1 MVLHRV
7 FMTLLV
13 ALYCLNPSV
22 SWQSGRIVAAITP
35 AFADSVNYYY
45 DQLGRVIEA
54 ANATSGQA
62 AVYRYDAAGN
72 IASINTVALST
83 LSIAGFSPV
92 KGTVGTQVAI
102 AGTGFNPTASANTV
116 KFNGTTATVSSA
128 ATTQLVVNVPAGAT
142 TGPIFIS
149 NSAGSVTSADSF
161 NVLAGTNA
169 PTITGFSPTKGSAG
183 TSVTISGTNFQTQA
197 DDAVYFNS
205 ALATITAASATSL
218 TATVP
223 TGTSSGRIS
232 VATPYGTA
240 VSANDFFIPAVGF
253 DISQIGPTGRIAS
266 DGVTHTLNV
275 TNGSLNTLQLFDGT
289 AGQYLTLAITGNTL
303 PSMLVIVLDPN
314 GAVVSWDYLSGSAP
328 TVELPRLPLT
338 GTYTVLIDPQG
349 GTGSFVLKLLQ
360 PVTGTLTIGGAPLQ
374 LTLSPAG
381 RRGVISFN
389 GSIGST
395 VTLNISGDNCFA
407 CGVSI
412 FDPQGGLLVSTTTGS
427 YLDGWVAGEQLTL
440 TPALPV
446 DGTYT
451 ILIDPLGEQAGT
463 MTLSLTNGTPS
474 FSTTNGYSI
483 SLDDQSPVG
492 LSFEGN
498 EGQSLALVAT
508 LGAGSNISG
517 ASLTVSSPSGE
528 TLLVGNFVPPSSV
541 ITLPILPVS
550 GLYTVAVQNSGTG
563 TGTLSLALFDLTN
576 PIGLSTAPNPAA
588 VGQAVAMTSLVTGN
602 APTGLVIFKDGSTSL
617 ATTSLVNGLAYF
629 STARLAQGSHNITAI
644 YGGDANNASGVSP
657 IVTQIIGSVWGTT
670 TKITSSANSVAQG
683 SAVTFTATVSGS
695 SPTGSVT
702 FYDGVTSLGT
712 GPVSNGQSTLT
723 KSSLTA
729 GVHRITAVYS
739 GDGGNA
745 PSTSPIFYQYVKR
758 VTAIAWISGQ
768 APPSS
773 IPIGGDVGI
782 QVQLTGIA
790 PTGTVKFLDGN
801 ILVSQVALVNDGGTR
816 SMAAASFSMQVS
828 GARTI
833 YATYSGDESNAPAV
847 LSAPIQVGGAAIS
860 VSPGSLHFDNQAV
873 DTTSG
878 TQGITVT
885 NIGTDP
891 LTISNSVI
899 NNGGQTGYHI
909 FTNGCFSSLAAGQ
922 SCSMSVTF
930 TPSGSSSVNHY
941 EDTLTITSNATNSAN
956 VVRLYGTTSGVA
968 GVSPATGMFPDTLIS
983 GPASPVQTFTV
994 SNSGTSPLWVHDL
1007 AITGTNTGDFRIY
1020 PANQCSSTVAPG
1032 GSCSIDVYFLPATTG
1047 IRSAVLQ
1054 IPTVASNGTLSVPL
1068 SGTGT
1073 TSATIDVSPTS
1084 LTYSSQLVGTASASQ
1099 LVTLAHSGSYY
1110 VRPATPA
1117 IVGANPDDYSIAS
1130 NSCQG
1135 YLLATGNGCGIRVA
1149 FTPTAAGNRNA
1160 TLQILSDAA
1169 NGTQSVALAGIG
1181 IAPVVLVT
1189 PTSLTYT
1196 AQPINSNSATKT
1208 VTVKNNGTSP
1218 LHVGMLSLFG
1228 TNASDNSND
1237 FSIASNGCVAAVAAG
1252 QSCSITAVFA
1262 PTLGGSRSS
1271 TLLIPSDASNGPQS
1285 VSLTGTATV
1294 ATASVA
1300 PAALTFASQLI
1311 NVASAAQT
1319 VTVTNSGQATLTI
1332 SGAALSGANSGDYV
1346 ISGNTC
1352 STVSAGANCTIAV
1365 KFTPTATG
1373 SRSGALQINSNASNG
1388 TQTVTLSGTGVA
1400 PSASVTPAALAFGN
1414 QRQAAASTPKIV
1426 TVTNNGTATLHV
1438 GSPTLSGANSG
1449 DFAVSNNACTA
1460 AVAAGANCTIS
1471 LTFTPGAMGSR
1482 VGSLQVASDATNG
1495 AQAVSL
1501 TGTGVAP
1508 VLSVSPA
1515 SLTYSSQIVGSMS
1528 AAQLIT
1534 VSNTGTS
1541 PLTVGTPSFTG
1552 TNASDYAISS
1562 NGCSA
1567 AVNPGSNCTV
1577 GVTFAPGAA
1586 GSRAATLQIPS
1597 DASNGTQA
1605 VSLTGTGVAPIAS
1618 AAPATLTYANQL
1630 VNTTSSAQVVTVTNT
1645 GTSPLHV
1652 GTPTL
1657 AGTNPGDFSILSNG
1671 CTAVIAVNANCTIS
1685 VRFRPIAMGS
1695 RIGTL
1700 QIPSDAS
1707 NGTQSVSLS
1716 GTGIAAVASLAPG
1729 SLLYGNQLLNTVST
1743 TQTVTVT
1750 NTGTAP
1756 LTVSTL
1762 TFAGTNP
1769 GDFAISSNG
1778 CSSAV
1783 AAGGNCTIG
1792 LTFTPTAVGA
1802 RSGTLLIASN
1812 ANNGTRALS
1821 LSGTGVA
1828 PSASVSPAS
1837 WAFGNQLLGGT
1848 SLATTVTV
1856 TNSGTAPLHVG
1867 ALTLSGANASDFVV
1881 SSNGCTS
1888 QVAPGANCTISLT
1901 FTPSAMG
1908 SQVVTLQV
1916 SSDASNGAQ
1925 AVSLTGTGVAP
1936 VVSVSPASLTYG
1948 SQMVGSMSA
1957 AQLITVSNTGTAP
1970 LTVGTPTLAGTNP
1983 GDFAISSNGCT
1994 AAIAANASCTI
2005 SVTFQPAAMGSRAG
2019 TLQIPSD
2026 ASNGTRSV
2034 SLSGTGIA
2042 AVASVAPAS
2051 LSYGNLLLNTTSAA
2065 QTVTVTNTGT
2075 ALLTVSTVT
2084 LAGTNPSDFR
2094 VSGNGCTAAIAANAS
2109 CTISVTFKPTAV
2121 GGRSGT
2127 LQIASNADNGVQ
2139 SISLSGTGT
2148 APLISV
2154 SLTRLAFGDQLLASA
2169 SPAAT
2174 VTVTNSGTATLNVG
2188 AVSLSGANASDFA
2201 VSANGCS
2208 SPVAVAANCTI
2219 SLTFTPGATGSRVG
2233 TLLIASDARNGSQ
2246 TVSLTGNGIAPMAAA
2261 SPGTLTFANQ
2271 LVNTPSATQN
2281 VVVTNTGT
2289 ALLHMGTAAISGANA
2304 GDFAII
2310 SNGCSGSVAVGA
2322 NCTMSVRFSPSGTG
2336 SRAGTLQIVS
2346 DATNGTQTISLS
2358 GTGIAP
2364 AASVAPA
2371 SLTYSSQLVGSSS
2384 AAQTITISNTGT
2396 AALHVGTVA
2405 VSGSNSGDFAVA
2417 NNACGSAVAVGQSCT
2432 VTLTF
2437 SPTAMGSRS
2446 ATATISSD
2454 AINGAQSVSLSGTG
2468 IAPLASVTPSSRDF
2482 GSVVVLLSSNP
2493 MNYTVTNTGTS
2504 ALNVGTPSFTGANP
2518 SEFVISSNG
2527 CTSAVAPTG
2536 TCSIGVTFKPAHG
2549 GSRTAVLQ
2557 VPSDANNGTQTANAT
2572 GTGLGL

>member
-1 MVLHRV
+1 
-7 FMTLLV
+7 
-13 ALYCLNPSV
+13 
-22 SWQSGRIVAAITP
+22 
-35 AFADSVNYYY
+35 
-45 DQLGRVIEA
+45 
-54 ANATSGQA
+54 
-62 AVYRYDAAGN
+62 
-72 IASINTVALST
+72 
-83 LSIAGFSPV
+83 
-92 KGTVGTQVAI
+92 
-102 AGTGFNPTASANTV
+102 
-116 KFNGTTATVSSA
+116 
-128 ATTQLVVNVPAGAT
+128 
-142 TGPIFIS
+142 
-149 NSAGSVTSADSF
+149 
-161 NVLAGTNA
+161 
-169 PTITGFSPTKGSAG
+169 
-183 TSVTISGTNFQTQA
+183 
-197 DDAVYFNS
+197 
-205 ALATITAASATSL
+205 
-218 TATVP
+218 
-223 TGTSSGRIS
+223 
-232 VATPYGTA
+232 
-240 VSANDFFIPAVGF
+240 
-253 DISQIGPTGRIAS
+253 
-266 DGVTHTLNV
+266 
-275 TNGSLNTLQLFDGT
+275 
-289 AGQYLTLAITGNTL
+289 
-303 PSMLVIVLDPN
+303 
-314 GAVVSWDYLSGSAP
+314 
-328 TVELPRLPLT
+328 
-338 GTYTVLIDPQG
+338 
-349 GTGSFVLKLLQ
+349 
-360 PVTGTLTIGGAPLQ
+360 
-374 LTLSPAG
+374 
-381 RRGVISFN
+381 
-389 GSIGST
+389 
-395 VTLNISGDNCFA
+395 
-407 CGVSI
+407 
-412 FDPQGGLLVSTTTGS
+412 
-427 YLDGWVAGEQLTL
+427 
-440 TPALPV
+440 
-446 DGTYT
+446 
-451 ILIDPLGEQAGT
+451 
-463 MTLSLTNGTPS
+463 
-474 FSTTNGYSI
+474 
-483 SLDDQSPVG
+483 
-492 LSFEGN
+492 
-498 EGQSLALVAT
+498 
-508 LGAGSNISG
+508 
-517 ASLTVSSPSGE
+517 
-528 TLLVGNFVPPSSV
+528 
-541 ITLPILPVS
+541 
-550 GLYTVAVQNSGTG
+550 
-563 TGTLSLALFDLTN
+563 
-576 PIGLSTAPNPAA
+576 
-588 VGQAVAMTSLVTGN
+588 
-602 APTGLVIFKDGSTSL
+602 
-617 ATTSLVNGLAYF
+617 
-629 STARLAQGSHNITAI
+629 
-644 YGGDANNASGVSP
+644 
-657 IVTQIIGSVWGTT
+657 
-670 TKITSSANSVAQG
+670 
-683 SAVTFTATVSGS
+683 
-695 SPTGSVT
+695 
-702 FYDGVTSLGT
+702 
-712 GPVSNGQSTLT
+712 
-723 KSSLTA
+723 
-729 GVHRITAVYS
+729 
-739 GDGGNA
+739 
-745 PSTSPIFYQYVKR
+745 
-758 VTAIAWISGQ
+758 
-768 APPSS
+768 
-773 IPIGGDVGI
+773 
-782 QVQLTGIA
+782 
-790 PTGTVKFLDGN
+790 
-801 ILVSQVALVNDGGTR
+801 
-816 SMAAASFSMQVS
+816 
-828 GARTI
+828 
-833 YATYSGDESNAPAV
+833 
-847 LSAPIQVGGAAIS
+847 
-860 VSPGSLHFDNQAV
+860 
-873 DTTSG
+873 
-878 TQGITVT
+878 
-885 NIGTDP
+885 
-891 LTISNSVI
+891 
-899 NNGGQTGYHI
+899 
-909 FTNGCFSSLAAGQ
+909 
-922 SCSMSVTF
+922 
-930 TPSGSSSVNHY
+930 
-941 EDTLTITSNATNSAN
+941 
-956 VVRLYGTTSGVA
+956 
-968 GVSPATGMFPDTLIS
+968 
-983 GPASPVQTFTV
+983 
-994 SNSGTSPLWVHDL
+994 
-1007 AITGTNTGDFRIY
+1007 
-1020 PANQCSSTVAPG
+1020 
-1032 GSCSIDVYFLPATTG
+1032 
-1047 IRSAVLQ
+1047 
-1054 IPTVASNGTLSVPL
+1054 
-1068 SGTGT
+1068 
-1073 TSATIDVSPTS
+1073 
-1084 LTYSSQLVGTASASQ
+1084 
-1099 LVTLAHSGSYY
+1099 
-1110 VRPATPA
+1110 
-1117 IVGANPDDYSIAS
+1117 
-1130 NSCQG
+1130 
-1135 YLLATGNGCGIRVA
+1135 
-1149 FTPTAAGNRNA
+1149 
-1160 TLQILSDAA
+1160 
-1169 NGTQSVALAGIG
+1169 
-1181 IAPVVLVT
+1181 
-1189 PTSLTYT
+1189 
-1196 AQPINSNSATKT
+1196 
-1208 VTVKNNGTSP
+1208 
-1218 LHVGMLSLFG
+1218 
-1228 TNASDNSND
+1228 
-1237 FSIASNGCVAAVAAG
+1237 
-1252 QSCSITAVFA
+1252 
-1262 PTLGGSRSS
+1262 
-1271 TLLIPSDASNGPQS
+1271 
-1285 VSLTGTATV
+1285 
-1294 ATASVA
+1294 
-1300 PAALTFASQLI
+1300 
-1311 NVASAAQT
+1311 
-1319 VTVTNSGQATLTI
+1319 
-1332 SGAALSGANSGDYV
+1332 
-1346 ISGNTC
+1346 
-1352 STVSAGANCTIAV
+1352 
-1365 KFTPTATG
+1365 
-1373 SRSGALQINSNASNG
+1373 
-1388 TQTVTLSGTGVA
+1388 
-1400 PSASVTPAALAFGN
+1400 
-1414 QRQAAASTPKIV
+1414 
-1426 TVTNNGTATLHV
+1426 
-1438 GSPTLSGANSG
+1438 
-1449 DFAVSNNACTA
+1449 
-1460 AVAAGANCTIS
+1460 
-1471 LTFTPGAMGSR
+1471 
-1482 VGSLQVASDATNG
+1482 
-1495 AQAVSL
+1495 VSL